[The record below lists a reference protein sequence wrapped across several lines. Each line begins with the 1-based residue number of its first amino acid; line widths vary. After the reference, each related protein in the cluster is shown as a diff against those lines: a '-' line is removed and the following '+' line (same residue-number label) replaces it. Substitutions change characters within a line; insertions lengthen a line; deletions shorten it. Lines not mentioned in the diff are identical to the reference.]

1 MHAPLHASVFV
12 CVYMCARVCVC
23 VNESVHICI
32 RYVCVLCVYVY
43 VYNMREEKEG
53 ILEESL
59 FMHGILVSVAVIS
72 VTCDAQPCTVS

>member
-1 MHAPLHASVFV
+1 M
-12 CVYMCARVCVC
+12 CVYVCASVC

-32 RYVCVLCVYVY
+32 RYVCMLCVYVY

>member
-12 CVYMCARVCVC
+12 CVYVCARVCVC

-32 RYVCVLCVYVY
+32 RYVYVLCVY
-43 VYNMREEKEG
+43 VYNMREERER

-59 FMHGILVSVAVIS
+59 FIHGILVSVAVIS